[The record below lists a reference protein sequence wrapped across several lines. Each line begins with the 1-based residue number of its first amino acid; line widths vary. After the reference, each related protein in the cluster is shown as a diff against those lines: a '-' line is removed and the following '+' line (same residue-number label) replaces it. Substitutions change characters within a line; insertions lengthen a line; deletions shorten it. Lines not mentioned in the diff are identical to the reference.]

1 MGSEMGDLTN
11 CWGTQRTCTGKGS
24 WGELMHGPGRAGAP
38 GSGPCPPAMP
48 PLQGLGM
55 WSSLGEGC
63 GGGSQPSEVGRGLL
77 PRERPGCVWV
87 ATPSA
92 PAPHTCR
99 HPGRLPLPFPL
110 RAVRPGPPPFALL
123 TPQPSWWNVP
133 WHQRASS
140 LPAAGPVGI
149 PPFLQEPAWPQRPVE
164 GAGVPG
170 CSSELGLQLL
180 GPSVALLRV
189 RRPGLGPKWEPFAAA
204 PQSVH
209 TAMGQGTDLHGAEWP
224 QLPRA
229 ASRMEDLM
237 PQRAQSK
244 ACIWAR
250 K

>member
-38 GSGPCPPAMP
+38 GSGPCPPSVP
-48 PLQGLGM
+48 PLQGLWM
-55 WSSLGEGC
+55 WSSLGERC

-77 PRERPGCVWV
+77 PREQPGCVWA

-92 PAPHTCR
+92 PAPHTCG

-110 RAVRPGPPPFALL
+110 WAMRPGPLPFALL
-123 TPQPSWWNVP
+123 TPQPSWRNVP
-133 WHQRASS
+133 WHQPSRRWACGNPA
-140 LPAAGPVGI
+140 LPA
-149 PPFLQEPAWPQRPVE
+149 
-164 GAGVPG
+164 GASVASAPRGGCRCPG
-170 CSSELGLQLL
+170 LSSELGLQLL

-189 RRPGLGPKWEPFAAA
+189 RRPGPGPEREPFSAA

-209 TAMGQGTDLHGAEWP
+209 TAPGQGTDLHGAEGP

-237 PQRAQSK
+237 PQSAQSK
-244 ACIWAR
+244 SCSRAR